1 MWKLGYVMFFFL
13 KVFEVNEQQADQN
26 QDSRTVINLESSQI
40 SILQLLFKA
49 DSPQKQELQS

>member
-1 MWKLGYVMFFFL
+1 MWKLGYVMFFL

-26 QDSRTVINLESSQI
+26 RDSRAVINLESSQI